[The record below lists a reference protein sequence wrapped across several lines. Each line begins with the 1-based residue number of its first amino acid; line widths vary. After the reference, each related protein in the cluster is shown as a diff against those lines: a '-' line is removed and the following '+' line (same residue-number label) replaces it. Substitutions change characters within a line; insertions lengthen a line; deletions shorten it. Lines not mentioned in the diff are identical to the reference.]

1 MHSPPQELLKTLK
14 PKEKKRQE
22 VINGGRPSHL
32 ILWIFAE
39 FCPSQHIKCN
49 TSHPPL
55 HRFKLFHITLP
66 SPFLSCY
73 TFKTASPH
81 RINTTSHH
89 ITTSHHL
96 TTPLFHIH
104 FTPPYHTIIS
114 HPLHTHTSPLFHIHF
129 TPTPHHY
136 FTSTPHHHTEL
147 LHTEQAHLRNIK
159 VKGCESFIMLQ

>member
-104 FTPPYHTIIS
+104 FTPTPHHYFTSTSHPHLTIIS
-114 HPLHTHTSPLFHIHF
+114 HPLHTTTQNFF
-129 TPTPHHY
+129 TPNKLISA
-136 FTSTPHHHTEL
+136 TS
-147 LHTEQAHLRNIK
+147 R
-159 VKGCESFIMLQ
+159 